1 MTGECKIHN
10 CYVTAYYYDD
20 FFLTVPVNLT
30 DTNIG
35 LLIIGILFL
44 IGILTLIVWLTLFQK
59 CDTASNL

>member
-1 MTGECKIHN
+1 MTGECKIQILL
-10 CYVTAYYYDD
+10 CYCLYDD
-20 FFLTVPVNLT
+20 FFLTVPVHLT

-44 IGILTLIVWLTLFQK
+44 ILGILTFIVWISLFRK